1 MYFYFCIFYI
11 QRRELPDAM
20 ESVKDGIRGKGRI
33 QRPMSKRNLDS
44 YSSDDDCDPY
54 ECGDPQV
61 KPRENEIVK
70 SLRRS
75 PRQSAKE
82 AAKKLKRN
90 FSVPSGDE
98 DDE

>member
-1 MYFYFCIFYI
+1 
-11 QRRELPDAM
+11 M
-20 ESVKDGIRGKGRI
+20 ESVKDGIRGKGRT

-44 YSSDDDCDPY
+44 HSSDDDDDPY
-54 ECGDPQV
+54 EYGDTQV
-61 KPRENEIVK
+61 KPRENEMVK

-82 AAKKLKRN
+82 AAKKLKKN
-90 FSVPSGDE
+90 FATSSGEE

>member
-1 MYFYFCIFYI
+1 M
-11 QRRELPDAM
+11 
-20 ESVKDGIRGKGRI
+20 KDGVRGKGRT
-33 QRPMSKRNLDS
+33 QRPMSKRTLDS
-44 YSSDDDCDPY
+44 YSSEDDYDPY
-54 ECGDPQV
+54 KYGDVQV
-61 KPRENEIVK
+61 KPRVNEIVK

-82 AAKKLKRN
+82 AAKKLKKN